1 MCVCER
7 EREKERKNSAGEAD
21 VIHVSNCFNNR
32 LRRKTERYKKIDI
45 LIEKQTNEAL
55 TIEFHWYKW
64 WPTMPRLVT

>member
-1 MCVCER
+1 MCVCVCER

-45 LIEKQTNEAL
+45 LIEKHTNEAL
-55 TIEFHWYKW
+55 TIEF
-64 WPTMPRLVT
+64 LLA